1 MNKTSIPKLFPSLV
15 MAYIQPIYTFVI
27 LLSLISCNEILFSEG
42 RQLKP
47 MEKEVYN
54 SISIQE
60 ENESAAASQNNEG
73 HRGNGYYPQAPPHAT
88 HVPIIDHS
96 ITGKKYTV
104 DQSPGFDGIDARHED
119 DFRPT
124 MPGNSPGVGHAFA
137 LQKDE
142 QP

>member
-1 MNKTSIPKLFPSLV
+1 

-47 MEKEVYN
+47 
-54 SISIQE
+54 IQD

-88 HVPIIDHS
+88 HAPIIDHS

-104 DQSPGFDGIDARHED
+104 DQSPGFDGIDAGHED